1 VTVWPTPEDDPADV
15 SIEQLEGDVA
25 RLEAENE
32 VLREMRGISGVD
44 ENAEIEGGED
54 VPTGQAPRG

>member
-1 VTVWPTPEDDPADV
+1 
-15 SIEQLEGDVA
+15 VA